1 MLGKLM
7 KYELRATSRTMLP
20 ILGVM
25 LLVSGLANLAVR
37 WMNTDRLPAALSVIL
52 GLSMVAF
59 ILGLISLG
67 AITVFVM
74 VARFRNNLLRSE
86 GYITHTLPVSVH
98 AQIWSKVLTA
108 ALWYAA
114 AIVTIV
120 LSVVLLVLDVDFIR
134 GLTDALGDILRLFTD
149 FNNVE
154 VLVELL
160 VILFLESVAMS
171 LMIFAALSVG
181 HSFSSRKML
190 ASVGVFI
197 LFAVLTQVV
206 SGVRVS
212 MVPDAGLA
220 AGTETAAR
228 GFMESWRITCGH
240 LALGAIVSGGIYYL
254 ITAWFLKN
262 RLNLE

>member
-1 MLGKLM
+1 MLGKLL

-25 LLVSGLANLAVR
+25 LLVSGLANFAVR
-37 WMNTDRLPAALSVIL
+37 WINMERLPAALSVVL
-52 GLSMVAF
+52 GLTMTAF

-67 AITVFVM
+67 AITIFVM
-74 VARFRNNLLRSE
+74 VARFSNNLLRGE

-98 AQIWSKVLTA
+98 AQIWSKVLVT

-114 AIVTIV
+114 ALLTIV

-134 GLTDALGDILRLFTD
+134 GLEDALGDVLRLFTD

-154 VLVELL
+154 VIAEVLAL
-160 VILFLESVAMS
+160 LFLESVSMS

-181 HSFSSRKML
+181 HSISSRKML

-197 LFAVLTQVV
+197 LFVILTQIV

-212 MVPDAGLA
+212 LIEDTGVIA
-220 AGTETAAR
+220 ETVSY
-228 GFMESWRITCGH
+228 GFMEDWRLMCGH
-240 LALGAIVSGGIYYL
+240 LAFGAVVSGAIYYL